1 MKFTAI
7 ISFIALAASASAA
20 YGEQL
25 PGGLTKGLGIAKKA
39 NDVRELSFTDA
50 EEQELG
56 KQVSAKI
63 RARYGVVQD
72 ANVHRYVSLVGL
84 AMAQGSPRPALPWTF
99 IVLDTDAVNA
109 FAAPHGYVHITR
121 GALALM
127 RDESELA
134 GVLAH
139 EIGHVVKRHGVEKLQ
154 RHLRTGSLVNVLYSI
169 ILGGEPEML
178 NQNALRLAGFL
189 WTANHSREDEEEAD
203 KLAVEYLAR
212 AGVDP
217 RGMLTLLESLL
228 EVEEADSTTYASA
241 WFSSHPLTADRIQ
254 HTEAVIREDLAQVQQ
269 VENAPEMRFA
279 SYPAFLRLVAA
290 LPPAPDAGLR

>member
-1 MKFTAI
+1 MATTINKQL
-7 ISFIALAASASAA
+7 AL
-20 YGEQL
+20 
-25 PGGLTKGLGIAKKA
+25 
-39 NDVRELSFTDA
+39 VRNPLLNA
-50 EEQELG
+50 
-56 KQVSAKI
+56 
-63 RARYGVVQD
+63 
-72 ANVHRYVSLVGL
+72 YVSSLGRAIAAV
-84 AMAQGSPRPALPWTF
+84 SDRPD
-99 IVLDTDAVNA
+99 LDYQFYIINSEAVNA
-109 FAAPHGYVHITR
+109 FALPGGHVYVTR
-121 GALALM
+121 GLIE
-127 RDESELA
+127 RTHSGPELA

-228 EVEEADSTTYASA
+228 EVEEADSTTHASA

-254 HTEAVIREDLAQVQQ
+254 HTEAVIRKDAAQVQP